1 MRIGKQSQQ
10 GKEAMANPRPDDRQ
24 IPAKVVDT
32 TFEPVSD
39 ADPYRDSDE
48 RGRRPRAPLSFSG
61 RMFNVGWKGWTRLA
75 IVCVVVGA
83 IFQAGSFNPFAPGFT
98 IGGGLGQIVNG
109 VLNIVGWAAQNGGI
123 PLLLG
128 AIAVL
133 PFWMT
138 WRALVTLFNRDKPPG
153 PDDRILPRE
162 RRKKSHSI

>member
-1 MRIGKQSQQ
+1 MSQ
-10 GKEAMANPRPDDRQ
+10 PRSDDPSV
-24 IPAKVVDT
+24 PAKVPAEPAREVR
-32 TFEPVSD
+32 FEPATGD
-39 ADPYRDSDE
+39 DRFWDSTDE
-48 RGRRPRAPLSFSG
+48 HPRLRRRPDTFSG

-75 IVCVVVGA
+75 IVCVIVGA
-83 IFQAGSFNPFAPGFT
+83 IFQAGGFNPFAPGFT